1 MTRANK
7 AISLGISALI
17 AIAIILVVGFGMFL
31 GTVLNTTNTT
41 SIGTISTHENT
52 TFAVGS
58 VEFSGAW
65 HYVGNI
71 TLTGEQSVC
80 YILRLPCP
88 SNPSNSA
95 MVFSDGASTAYVEF
109 ANGNKIEYTIV
120 LINGELYC
128 VSPNDNIP
136 SEPACPSVISTSNSI
151 STISPTT

>member
-1 MTRANK
+1 MK
-7 AISLGISALI
+7 KSSKGISLGISALI
-17 AIAIILVVGFGMFL
+17 VIAIILVVGFGMFL

-95 MVFSDGASTAYVEF
+95 MAFSDGASTAYVEF
-109 ANGNKIEYTIV
+109 ANGNIEYTIV

-128 VSPNDNIP
+128 VSPNDSIP
-136 SEPACPSVISTSNSI
+136 SEPGCPGVISTSNSI